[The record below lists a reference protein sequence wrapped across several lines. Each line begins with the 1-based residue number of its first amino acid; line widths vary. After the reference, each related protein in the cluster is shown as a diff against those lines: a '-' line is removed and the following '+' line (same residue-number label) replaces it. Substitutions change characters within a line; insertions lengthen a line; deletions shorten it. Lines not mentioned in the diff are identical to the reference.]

1 MPSLLPLDLPTAR
14 ALTERP
20 DPSGPAATLPAAV
33 DELAV
38 FSPEECRRIV
48 ALRDTLGFDQARVES
63 REQTHEGPL
72 RRDLSPEIRNTE
84 RTHVLHSRDHAW
96 IYDRLAALVE
106 RINAATWDFRI
117 HYMEPLQ
124 LLSYPVGG
132 HYAWHTDLGARG
144 LLALRKISVTVQLS
158 PGEDYQGG
166 DLEILHGGR
175 VHIPPRPVG
184 SAVLFPSWQPH
195 RVTPVTGGV
204 RRALVLWIV
213 GKKSLR

>member
-1 MPSLLPLDLPTAR
+1 MPALLPLDIATAR

-20 DPSGPAATLPAAV
+20 DASLPAAV

-38 FSPEECRRIV
+38 FSPEECARIV
-48 ALRDTLGFDQARVES
+48 RLRDTLGFDLARVES
-63 REQTHEGPL
+63 REQAAQGPL
-72 RRDLSPEIRNTE
+72 LRDVALEIRNTE
-84 RTHVLHSRDHAW
+84 RTHLVHNRDHAW
-96 IYDRLAALVE
+96 IFDRLAALVE
-106 RINAATWDFRI
+106 RVNTATWDFRI
-117 HYMEPLQ
+117 QYMEPLQ

-144 LLALRKISVTVQLS
+144 LISLRKISVTVQLS
-158 PGEDYQGG
+158 PGEDYEGG

-175 VHIPPRPVG
+175 VHTPPRPVG

-195 RVTPVTGGV
+195 RVTPVTAGV
-204 RRALVLWIV
+204 RRALVLWVI